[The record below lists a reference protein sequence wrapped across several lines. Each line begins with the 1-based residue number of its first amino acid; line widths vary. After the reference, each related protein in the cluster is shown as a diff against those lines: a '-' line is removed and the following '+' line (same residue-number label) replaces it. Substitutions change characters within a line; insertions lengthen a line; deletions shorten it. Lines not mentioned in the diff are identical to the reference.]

1 MTPKLHRIDLTT
13 YLIVFAL
20 GIFAALL
27 HLTFAKSPY
36 SWYPRDNFDYIMDK
50 MSRAN
55 PNNCRYLSEADLT
68 LPINIVSQMPKYN
81 QIPLQVWYAN
91 RSKLLHLHNLALN
104 RAFFFSY
111 ILQRLNDT
119 RTGPALLPSH
129 IYYYF
134 SGAADISSAPNAVN
148 TSGIYMDTNCS
159 YASWYISDSVNTTF
173 PLFAPVTRRLDNWN
187 DETNYLRI
195 PTNDT
200 IEVRNLI

>member
-1 MTPKLHRIDLTT
+1 ME
-13 YLIVFAL
+13 
-20 GIFAALL
+20 
-27 HLTFAKSPY
+27 
-36 SWYPRDNFDYIMDK
+36 K

-55 PNNCRYLSEADLT
+55 PNNCKYLSEADLT
-68 LPINIVSQMPKYN
+68 LPTTTISQMPKYN

-159 YASWYISDSVNTTF
+159 YASWYIELGIITKYIATRPNFSSCFYDHSSTSDATAYFMLLQSTPKPRKNNTF
-173 PLFAPVTRRLDNWN
+173 QYPVGCG
-187 DETNYLRI
+187 
-195 PTNDT
+195 P
-200 IEVRNLI
+200 

>member
-1 MTPKLHRIDLTT
+1 M
-13 YLIVFAL
+13 
-20 GIFAALL
+20 
-27 HLTFAKSPY
+27 
-36 SWYPRDNFDYIMDK
+36 
-50 MSRAN
+50 
-55 PNNCRYLSEADLT
+55 
-68 LPINIVSQMPKYN
+68 
-81 QIPLQVWYAN
+81 WYAN

-187 DETNYLRI
+187 DETNILRV

-200 IEVRNLI
+200 IEVCISVKIYFSKENEIGEKNHLLTRGVRKK

>member
-1 MTPKLHRIDLTT
+1 MRVSKSYEEDS
-13 YLIVFAL
+13 LIFLFLIIVGL
-20 GIFAALL
+20 LPILLPLL
-27 HLTFAKSPY
+27 HHTMALSPY
-36 SWYPRDNFDYIMDK
+36 SWYPRDNFDYIMEK

-55 PNNCRYLSEADLT
+55 PNNCKYLSEADLT
-68 LPINIVSQMPKYN
+68 LPPTTISQMPKYN

-134 SGAADISSAPNAVN
+134 SGAADISSGPNAVN

-159 YASWYISDSVNTTF
+159 YASWYAEF
-173 PLFAPVTRRLDNWN
+173 R
-187 DETNYLRI
+187 
-195 PTNDT
+195 T
-200 IEVRNLI
+200 ILKDICKVF